1 MPQFDESFLSD
12 CALADRWHFYSY
24 TVKQLPPHPSPKPNR
39 NRNPYPSS
47 ASHDDHQQQL
57 HHHHHNHH
65 RLWKTQ
71 RQSWSPRDTNNN
83 HSLTSSNSN
92 CNCNSSNTCNSI
104 SATGNTLHSIKFH
117 RRRKYK
123 KLARLALSTPAIP
136 LQMDV
141 DVTVDREFDM
151 EMDTPVPLKNA
162 VCHGSISSPSTPGT
176 CSSGIGVGGGGC
188 SSSSNN
194 SINSGSYS
202 TACTPPP
209 PTHHHHSQHQQ
220 LQGTPGGSSRV
231 GGAGTGAGGA
241 GGGSG
246 VPPAPPSAGSSGHKN
261 SLKGTKLARRARS
274 FKDDLI
280 EKISLMRTTNNTL
293 GRSHSPHSP
302 RTKHGSKAPPTTEEV
317 LRSTQTL
324 ETHVKDIS
332 NALKHFR
339 DVILK
344 KKLEVLPGNGTVIL
358 ETIASMYSVIQT
370 YTLNENSAIM
380 SSATQQVYQSL
391 GKLIKLC
398 DEVMLS
404 EDSGECASLSNENVR
419 EVIDLLEDA
428 VRNLVTLA
436 QGKLK
441 EQDQCAFRYSGSGL
455 GGIGAAAEIM
465 GAVTASPGVSVPGA
479 GVMRVSAA
487 ESAAQ
492 RTSLPDIALTPKERD
507 ILEQHNVNPMRGSHS
522 TESILRDTS
531 PPPKPPL
538 PNRASNPPPLPPK
551 RRSQPGASAG
561 AVGVGCSSST
571 STSNQA
577 SPLPYAQSHNISLNS
592 DLDCSSNIS
601 LLNYGVD
608 RLSVRSRSPD
618 ENSQCSFDSALN
630 HSREEEDHQQQQ
642 QHLRSFPKLAAMMD
656 EDMDKMVSYSEYCRK
671 ASPLPS
677 LCSTRVVAPPINESR
692 TESTGYAG
700 AAIDDK
706 TQTPLSTGGGV
717 AGVTGGTGGAAE
729 GAAAAA
735 SGGRETNSN
744 RLSNESGFVSM
755 REFRTC
761 TQTADYSV
769 QSSTKSSSSNSEIAF
784 SISES
789 TAVGSSSE
797 YQQISQSVSHS
808 QRHISSSSSSC
819 TTTTTS
825 SSTTTGYGS
834 SELEQQ
840 QQTTTP
846 ADLAPALPPKSIQRS
861 SLTRHE
867 SPGVG
872 DELDEA
878 QSSSGW
884 ASHRSS
890 QSEVA
895 ELRQLSPLH
904 HLNHHP
910 HTASAGQL
918 QQWHSKHHSLIEGP
932 RLQLAGSGSC
942 SAFDQRHLDQE
953 PPPLPM
959 KKKHMFQSV
968 AFSVLAYMEICSA
981 STRSI
986 EQHRHTMHACNISRN
1001 ISHSQTMNIMP
1012 MSKELSP
1019 ELEMPPALPPKNYK
1033 QRKATS
1039 MVASPTLQPIIVTT
1053 PPPSPKPTLG
1063 ENGSTGRPDSRMATV
1078 CEELNDAVASED
1090 AMPEPRSPVLDSNE
1104 NVSAVDDGQ
1113 TFYFHSHQLPVA
1125 DLEMSEDTS
1134 SADNQPLTTP
1144 QVLEEQE
1151 EPTAE
1156 SRPLVAVHESVKPEN
1171 ADEDEEAERADMLI
1185 NMLEEVNI
1193 TRYLILKKREEDG
1206 PEVKGGYIDALIVHA
1221 SRVQKVADNAFCE
1234 AFITTFRTFIQ
1245 PIDVIEKLTHRYTYF
1260 FCQVQDNKQKAAKET
1275 FALLVRVVNDLTSTD
1290 LTSQLLSLLVEFVY
1304 QLVCSGQ
1311 LYLAKLLRNKFVE
1324 KVTLYKEPKL
1334 GGAGCVG
1341 GAGIASS
1348 GGSSGAASGGNQP
1361 SLLDLKSL
1369 EIAEQMT
1376 LLDAELF
1383 TKIEIPEVL
1392 LFAKDQ
1398 CEEKSPNL
1406 NKFTEHFNKMSY
1418 WARSKILRLQDAKER
1433 EKHVNKFI
1441 KIMKHLRKMNNYNS
1455 YLALLS
1461 ALDSGPIRRL
1471 EWQKGI
1477 TEEVRAFCALI
1488 DSSSSFRA
1496 YRQALA
1502 ETNPPCIPYIG
1513 LILQDLTFVHVGNQD
1528 YLSKGVI
1535 NFSKRWQ
1542 QYNII
1547 DNMKR
1552 FKKCAYPF
1560 RRNERIIRF
1569 FDNFKDFMGE
1579 EEMWQ
1584 ISEKIKPRGRRPVNY

>member
-24 TVKQLPPHPSPKPNR
+24 TLKQTP
-39 NRNPYPSS
+39 
-47 ASHDDHQQQL
+47 
-57 HHHHHNHH
+57 HHHHQHNYSYHH
-65 RLWKTQ
+65 DNDDNDHQ
-71 RQSWSPRDTNNN
+71 RAPWMPRDNNN
-83 HSLTSSNSN
+83 NS
-92 CNCNSSNTCNSI
+92 
-104 SATGNTLHSIKFH
+104 GHTLHNIKFQ
-117 RRRKYK
+117 RRCRHK
-123 KLARLALSTPAIP
+123 KMPRLAASLSMPVMPMSQDSIP
-136 LQMDV
+136 
-141 DVTVDREFDM
+141 
-151 EMDTPVPLKNA
+151 NA
-162 VCHGSISSPSTPGT
+162 VAGEHGSISSPNTPG
-176 CSSGIGVGGGGC
+176 GGAIGGGC

-194 SINSGSYS
+194 SINSGSYAS
-202 TACTPPP
+202 ASSVPVACTPPP
-209 PTHHHHSQHQQ
+209 PTHQNQNQHQHQ
-220 LQGTPGGSSRV
+220 YQGGGR
-231 GGAGTGAGGA
+231 AGG
-241 GGGSG
+241 G
-246 VPPAPPSAGSSGHKN
+246 VPPAPPSAVHGNPSGSSGHKN

-302 RTKHGSKAPPTTEEV
+302 RTKHGAGVKPPPSNEEV
-317 LRSTQTL
+317 QRSTQTL

-370 YTLNENSAIM
+370 YTPLNENSAIM

-404 EDSGECASLSNENVR
+404 DESGECPSLSNDNVR

-441 EQDQCAFRYSGSGL
+441 EQDQCAFRYSGASGL

-465 GAVTASPGVSVPGA
+465 GAVTASSTNAGSGGILPVGGVPGTGIT
-479 GVMRVSAA
+479 GVASMRISAVDN
-487 ESAAQ
+487 AAVGQ
-492 RTSLPDIALTPKERD
+492 RTSLPDIALSPKERA
-507 ILEQHNVNPMRGSHS
+507 ILEHRNVNPMRGSHS

-551 RRSQPGASAG
+551 RRSQPQAPPGGS
-561 AVGVGCSSST
+561 SSST

-630 HSREEEDHQQQQ
+630 HSREEEDPQQQQ
-642 QHLRSFPKLAAMMD
+642 QQLKQTVKLME
-656 EDMDKMVSYSEYCRK
+656 EDADKMISYS
-671 ASPLPS
+671 
-677 LCSTRVVAPPINESR
+677 
-692 TESTGYAG
+692 
-700 AAIDDK
+700 
-706 TQTPLSTGGGV
+706 
-717 AGVTGGTGGAAE
+717 
-729 GAAAAA
+729 
-735 SGGRETNSN
+735 
-744 RLSNESGFVSM
+744 FVSM
-755 REFRTC
+755 KSFRTS
-761 TQTADYSV
+761 TQSVSKRSSDYSV
-769 QSSTKSSSSNSEIAF
+769 QSSAKSSSSNSEIAI

-789 TAVGSSSE
+789 ASATASAASSE

-808 QRHISSSSSSC
+808 SQRSQHQQLISSSCSSSM
-819 TTTTTS
+819 TTTTMS
-825 SSTTTGYGS
+825 SYSSGDQQEQAATT
-834 SELEQQ
+834 E
-840 QQTTTP
+840 
-846 ADLAPALPPKSIQRS
+846 AAAPALPPKLTTPVATVTATATTTHQRT
-861 SLTRHE
+861 LTHHE
-867 SPGVG
+867 SSTL
-872 DELDEA
+872 DELDWSQGA
-878 QSSSGW
+878 ASSS
-884 ASHRSS
+884 SS
-890 QSEVA
+890 SAAEVA
-895 ELRQLSPLH
+895 ELRQLSPHHHHQQQLH
-904 HLNHHP
+904 
-910 HTASAGQL
+910 
-918 QQWHSKHHSLIEGP
+918 QWYSKHHSLIEAP
-932 RLQLAGSGSC
+932 RSAPHHLAGSC
-942 SAFDQRHLDQE
+942 SAFDQRHLEE
-953 PPPLPM
+953 PPPLPI
-959 KKKHMFQSV
+959 KRKNI
-968 AFSVLAYMEICSA
+968 LAYMEVCSA
-981 STRSI
+981 PTRI

-1019 ELEMPPALPPKNYK
+1019 ELETPPALPPKNYK
-1033 QRKATS
+1033 QRK
-1039 MVASPTLQPIIVTT
+1039 PTPSLQPIIVTT

-1063 ENGSTGRPDSRMATV
+1063 ENGSSGGCGGGGSGRPDSRMATV
-1078 CEELNDAVASED
+1078 CEEHNDSL
-1090 AMPEPRSPVLDSNE
+1090 VLDNNE
-1104 NVSAVDDGQ
+1104 NVNVSSGDGDGDGEGEGQ
-1113 TFYFHSHQLPVA
+1113 TFYCHSHQLPDEPVA
-1125 DLEMSEDTS
+1125 AQTLADTDQQQQQPISTPKLIDED
-1134 SADNQPLTTP
+1134 Q
-1144 QVLEEQE
+1144 
-1151 EPTAE
+1151 E
-1156 SRPLVAVHESVKPEN
+1156 SRVAPEY
-1171 ADEDEEAERADMLI
+1171 EAEKQQEQQQQQDAGEVETLI

-1193 TRYLILKKREEDG
+1193 TRYLILKKKEEDG

-1221 SRVQKVADNAFCE
+1221 SRVQKVADNAFSE

-1275 FALLVRVVNDLTSTD
+1275 FSLLVRVVNDLTSTD

-1324 KVTLYKEPKL
+1324 KVTLYKEPKVYGFVGELEL
-1334 GGAGCVG
+1334 GGT
-1341 GAGIASS
+1341 IT
-1348 GGSSGAASGGNQP
+1348 SSGAAGGGGGGGVGGLSGNSSSSMSSGSSNQP

-1369 EIAEQMT
+1369 DIAEQMT

-1383 TKIEIPEVL
+1383 QKIEIPEVL

-1418 WARSKILRLQDAKER
+1418 WARSKILRLHDAKER

-1471 EWQKGI
+1471 EWQKSI
-1477 TEEVRAFCALI
+1477 TEEVRSFCALI

-1513 LILQDLTFVHVGNQD
+1513 LVLQDLTFVHVGNQD

-1547 DNMKR
+1547 VNMKR

-1560 RRNERIIRF
+1560 RRNERVIRF
-1569 FDNFKDFMGE
+1569 FENFKDFMGE

-1584 ISEKIKPRGRRPVNY
+1584 ISEKIKPRGRRPQNY

>member
-1 MPQFDESFLSD
+1 MRVLNTELRLRFKNRKPRPFNRAASADDALDLGSGVGVGTSIANGAGIGVGATMMPLDQ
-12 CALADRWHFYSY
+12 
-24 TVKQLPPHPSPKPNR
+24 
-39 NRNPYPSS
+39 
-47 ASHDDHQQQL
+47 
-57 HHHHHNHH
+57 
-65 RLWKTQ
+65 RL
-71 RQSWSPRDTNNN
+71 NG
-83 HSLTSSNSN
+83 
-92 CNCNSSNTCNSI
+92 
-104 SATGNTLHSIKFH
+104 ATTMN
-117 RRRKYK
+117 
-123 KLARLALSTPAIP
+123 
-136 LQMDV
+136 
-141 DVTVDREFDM
+141 
-151 EMDTPVPLKNA
+151 
-162 VCHGSISSPSTPGT
+162 GSISSPSTPGT

-231 GGAGTGAGGA
+231 GGAGTGAAGA

-302 RTKHGSKAPPTTEEV
+302 RTKHGSKAPSTTEEV

-465 GAVTASPGVSVPGA
+465 GAVTASPGVSVPGT

-656 EDMDKMVSYSEYCRK
+656 EDMDKMVSYS
-671 ASPLPS
+671 
-677 LCSTRVVAPPINESR
+677 
-692 TESTGYAG
+692 
-700 AAIDDK
+700 
-706 TQTPLSTGGGV
+706 
-717 AGVTGGTGGAAE
+717 
-729 GAAAAA
+729 
-735 SGGRETNSN
+735 
-744 RLSNESGFVSM
+744 FVSM

-761 TQTADYSV
+761 TQSADYSV

-789 TAVGSSSE
+789 MAVGSSSE

-825 SSTTTGYGS
+825 RSTTTGYGS

-840 QQTTTP
+840 QTTTTP

-959 KKKHMFQSV
+959 KKKHI
-968 AFSVLAYMEICSA
+968 LAYMEICSA

-1134 SADNQPLTTP
+1134 SVDNQPLTTP
-1144 QVLEEQE
+1144 QVLGEQE

>member
-1 MPQFDESFLSD
+1 MRVLNTELRLRFKNRKPRPFNRAAS
-12 CALADRWHFYSY
+12 ADDAMDLG
-24 TVKQLPPHPSPKPNR
+24 TGMGMGMQTGTGTGIANGTEIGL
-39 NRNPYPSS
+39 
-47 ASHDDHQQQL
+47 
-57 HHHHHNHH
+57 
-65 RLWKTQ
+65 RL
-71 RQSWSPRDTNNN
+71 NGA
-83 HSLTSSNSN
+83 TSMN
-92 CNCNSSNTCNSI
+92 
-104 SATGNTLHSIKFH
+104 
-117 RRRKYK
+117 
-123 KLARLALSTPAIP
+123 
-136 LQMDV
+136 
-141 DVTVDREFDM
+141 
-151 EMDTPVPLKNA
+151 
-162 VCHGSISSPSTPGT
+162 GSISSPSTPGA

-209 PTHHHHSQHQQ
+209 PTHHHHTQHQQ
-220 LQGTPGGSSRV
+220 LQGTPAGSSRV
-231 GGAGTGAGGA
+231 GGAGGA

-317 LRSTQTL
+317 QRSTQTL

-380 SSATQQVYQSL
+380 SCATQQVYQSL

-441 EQDQCAFRYSGSGL
+441 EQDQCAFRYGGSGL

-465 GAVTASPGVSVPGA
+465 GAVTASPGVSVPGT
-479 GVMRVSAA
+479 GIMRVSAA

-551 RRSQPGASAG
+551 RRSQPGAPAG
-561 AVGVGCSSST
+561 AAVVGCSSLT
-571 STSNQA
+571 SA
-577 SPLPYAQSHNISLNS
+577 SYAQPHNISLNL

-642 QHLRSFPKLAAMMD
+642 QQQLRSLSKMPTMMD
-656 EDMDKMVSYSEYCRK
+656 EDMDKMVSYS
-671 ASPLPS
+671 
-677 LCSTRVVAPPINESR
+677 
-692 TESTGYAG
+692 
-700 AAIDDK
+700 AAVEDK
-706 TQTPLSTGGGV
+706 MQTPLATGGVGGGV
-717 AGVTGGTGGAAE
+717 VGGTGGAAE

-735 SGGRETNSN
+735 TGGGETNSN
-744 RLSNESGFVSM
+744 RHSNESGFVSM
-755 REFRTC
+755 REFRTS
-761 TQTADYSV
+761 TQTTDYSI

-834 SELEQQ
+834 SSSELEQQQQQ

-846 ADLAPALPPKSIQRS
+846 AELAPALPPKSTQRS

-867 SPGVG
+867 SPVVG
-872 DELDEA
+872 DELDDA
-878 QSSSGW
+878 LSSSGW

-959 KKKHMFQSV
+959 KKKHI
-968 AFSVLAYMEICSA
+968 LAYMEICSA

-1019 ELEMPPALPPKNYK
+1019 ELEIPPALPPKNYK

-1039 MVASPTLQPIIVTT
+1039 MVASPTLQPIIVST
-1053 PPPSPKPTLG
+1053 PPPSPKPALG

-1078 CEELNDAVASED
+1078 CEELNDAVGSDD

-1104 NVSAVDDGQ
+1104 NVSAVDDVR
-1113 TFYFHSHQLPVA
+1113 TFYCHSHQLPS
-1125 DLEMSEDTS
+1125 EMKMSEDAS
-1134 SADNQPLTTP
+1134 NADQPITTP

-1156 SRPLVAVHESVKPEN
+1156 SRPLVAVHEAGKPEN
-1171 ADEDEEAERADMLI
+1171 ADDEAEGEAEAERADMLI

-1324 KVTLYKEPKL
+1324 KVTLYKEPKVYGFVGEL
-1334 GGAGCVG
+1334 GGAGG
-1341 GAGIASS
+1341 GPGTGIAGS
-1348 GGSSGAASGGNQP
+1348 GGCSAGGGGNQP

-1477 TEEVRAFCALI
+1477 TEEVRSFCALI

>member
-1 MPQFDESFLSD
+1 MRVLNTELRLRFKNRKPRPFNRAASADDAMDLGSGVGVGTGIANGAGIGVGATIMPLDQ
-12 CALADRWHFYSY
+12 
-24 TVKQLPPHPSPKPNR
+24 
-39 NRNPYPSS
+39 
-47 ASHDDHQQQL
+47 
-57 HHHHHNHH
+57 
-65 RLWKTQ
+65 RL
-71 RQSWSPRDTNNN
+71 NGA
-83 HSLTSSNSN
+83 TSMN
-92 CNCNSSNTCNSI
+92 
-104 SATGNTLHSIKFH
+104 
-117 RRRKYK
+117 
-123 KLARLALSTPAIP
+123 
-136 LQMDV
+136 
-141 DVTVDREFDM
+141 
-151 EMDTPVPLKNA
+151 
-162 VCHGSISSPSTPGT
+162 GSISSPSTPGT

-209 PTHHHHSQHQQ
+209 PTHQHHSQHQQ

-231 GGAGTGAGGA
+231 GGAGA
-241 GGGSG
+241 GGGGG

-302 RTKHGSKAPPTTEEV
+302 RTKHGTKAPPTTEEV

-380 SSATQQVYQSL
+380 SSATLQVYQSL

-465 GAVTASPGVSVPGA
+465 GAVTASPGASVPGT

-551 RRSQPGASAG
+551 RRSQPSASAG
-561 AVGVGCSSST
+561 TVGVGCSSST

-630 HSREEEDHQQQQ
+630 HSREEEDQQQQ
-642 QHLRSFPKLAAMMD
+642 HQHLRSFPKLAAMMD
-656 EDMDKMVSYSEYCRK
+656 EDMDKMVSYS
-671 ASPLPS
+671 
-677 LCSTRVVAPPINESR
+677 
-692 TESTGYAG
+692 
-700 AAIDDK
+700 
-706 TQTPLSTGGGV
+706 
-717 AGVTGGTGGAAE
+717 
-729 GAAAAA
+729 
-735 SGGRETNSN
+735 
-744 RLSNESGFVSM
+744 FVSM
-755 REFRTC
+755 REFRTS
-761 TQTADYSV
+761 TQTTDYSV

-797 YQQISQSVSHS
+797 YQQISQLVSHS

-834 SELEQQ
+834 SEVEQLQQ
-840 QQTTTP
+840 QQQQQTTTTP

-861 SLTRHE
+861 SLTRHD

-872 DELDEA
+872 DELDEV

-953 PPPLPM
+953 PPPLPI
-959 KKKHMFQSV
+959 KKKHNHFIYSTYPHYRKPLRNAGDKKVCQIVVRKSLTHLNYRSNQHLVFQSV

-1039 MVASPTLQPIIVTT
+1039 MVASPTLQPVIVTT

-1113 TFYFHSHQLPVA
+1113 TFYCHSHQLPA
-1125 DLEMSEDTS
+1125 AEMEMSEDAS
-1134 SADNQPLTTP
+1134 SADNQPITTP

-1156 SRPLVAVHESVKPEN
+1156 SRPLVAVHESVKPAN
-1171 ADEDEEAERADMLI
+1171 VDEDEEAERADMLI

-1324 KVTLYKEPKL
+1324 KVTLYKEPKVYGFVGEL
-1334 GGAGCVG
+1334 GGAGSVG
-1341 GAGIASS
+1341 GAGIAGS
-1348 GGSSGAASGGNQP
+1348 GGCSGTAGGGNQP

-1477 TEEVRAFCALI
+1477 TEEVRSFCALI

>member
-656 EDMDKMVSYSEYCRK
+656 EDMDKMVSYS
-671 ASPLPS
+671 
-677 LCSTRVVAPPINESR
+677 
-692 TESTGYAG
+692 
-700 AAIDDK
+700 
-706 TQTPLSTGGGV
+706 
-717 AGVTGGTGGAAE
+717 
-729 GAAAAA
+729 
-735 SGGRETNSN
+735 
-744 RLSNESGFVSM
+744 FVSM

>member
-1 MPQFDESFLSD
+1 MMRVLNTELRLRFKNRKPRPFNRAASADDAATEAAAETAADE
-12 CALADRWHFYSY
+12 
-24 TVKQLPPHPSPKPNR
+24 Q
-39 NRNPYPSS
+39 
-47 ASHDDHQQQL
+47 
-57 HHHHHNHH
+57 
-65 RLWKTQ
+65 RL
-71 RQSWSPRDTNNN
+71 N
-83 HSLTSSNSN
+83 
-92 CNCNSSNTCNSI
+92 
-104 SATGNTLHSIKFH
+104 GN
-117 RRRKYK
+117 
-123 KLARLALSTPAIP
+123 
-136 LQMDV
+136 M
-141 DVTVDREFDM
+141 
-151 EMDTPVPLKNA
+151 
-162 VCHGSISSPSTPGT
+162 HGSISSPSTPSN
-176 CSSGIGVGGGGC
+176 CSAGGGGVVGGC

-194 SINSGSYS
+194 SINSSIYTS
-202 TACTPPP
+202 SSSTPPP
-209 PTHHHHSQHQQ
+209 PLQQQQQQ
-220 LQGTPGGSSRV
+220 LNTTTASAA
-231 GGAGTGAGGA
+231 AGTTTPTAPRGG
-241 GGGSG
+241 G
-246 VPPAPPSAGSSGHKN
+246 VPPAPPSAGSTGSSGHKN

-302 RTKHGSKAPPTTEEV
+302 RNKHGSQKPPPTTEEV
-317 LRSTQTL
+317 QRSTQTL

-358 ETIASMYSVIQT
+358 ETIASMYSVIQS
-370 YTLNENSAIM
+370 YTLNENNAIM
-380 SSATQQVYQSL
+380 NSATQQVYQSL

-404 EDSGECASLSNENVR
+404 EKSGECASLSNENVR

-441 EQDQCAFRYSGSGL
+441 EQDQCAFRYSGAGL
-455 GGIGAAAEIM
+455 GGIGAAADIM
-465 GAVTASPGVSVPGA
+465 GAVAVATAASSAGA
-479 GVMRVSAA
+479 GGGGGGGMRHPAPTDV
-487 ESAAQ
+487 AAQ

-507 ILEQHNVNPMRGSHS
+507 ILEQSNVNPMRGSHS
-522 TESILRDTS
+522 IESILRDTS

-551 RRSQPGASAG
+551 RRSQPQSQLMQA
-561 AVGVGCSSST
+561 
-571 STSNQA
+571 SNQPPPTSGSNNIA
-577 SPLPYAQSHNISLNS
+577 YANANNSHSSQANSPLPYAQSHNISINS

-608 RLSVRSRSPD
+608 LLSVRSRSPD

-630 HSREEEDHQQQQ
+630 HSLDVEEQLHLPKPPTRQQLHHQQ
-642 QHLRSFPKLAAMMD
+642 QHL
-656 EDMDKMVSYSEYCRK
+656 EDDVDKMMNYNQSPTILNIDHATILRSAETQAEAVA
-671 ASPLPS
+671 ASVVAASLEAATSSVHATPPPLPS
-677 LCSTRVVAPPINESR
+677 ATVA
-692 TESTGYAG
+692 
-700 AAIDDK
+700 
-706 TQTPLSTGGGV
+706 TGGSE
-717 AGVTGGTGGAAE
+717 ANTE
-729 GAAAAA
+729 LRKAAAAL
-735 SGGRETNSN
+735 TSN
-744 RLSNESGFVSM
+744 RHSNESGFVSM
-755 REFRTC
+755 MSFRTS
-761 TQTADYSV
+761 TQSVSKRSSEHSV
-769 QSSTKSSSSNSEIAF
+769 QSSSTKSSSSNSEILF
-784 SISES
+784 GMSETTAS
-789 TAVGSSSE
+789 TTTSTSTTSRSNNSSE
-797 YQQISQSVSHS
+797 YQQLSQTQSSS
-808 QRHISSSSSSC
+808 TQRHITTNSNGGSSSCSSTTASATIISNSSSSNNSEQLTTATAA
-819 TTTTTS
+819 TTTLSTNLHPRGSNCS
-825 SSTTTGYGS
+825 SP
-834 SELEQQ
+834 EL
-840 QQTTTP
+840 
-846 ADLAPALPPKSIQRS
+846 LAPALPPKTQQRINA
-861 SLTRHE
+861 TPRIDAAM
-867 SPGVG
+867 
-872 DELDEA
+872 DELDDNFELPELRILSPHHH
-878 QSSSGW
+878 QHHSSS
-884 ASHRSS
+884 S
-890 QSEVA
+890 Q
-895 ELRQLSPLH
+895 LH
-904 HLNHHP
+904 
-910 HTASAGQL
+910 
-918 QQWHSKHHSLIEGP
+918 QWQSKHHSLMEPP
-932 RLQLAGSGSC
+932 RSAHLPSSSS
-942 SAFDQRHLDQE
+942 SAFDQHLE
-953 PPPLPM
+953 KPPPLPM

-968 AFSVLAYMEICSA
+968 AFSVLAYVECVYSL
-981 STRSI
+981 
-986 EQHRHTMHACNISRN
+986 EHRHTMHTTYNIARN

-1012 MSKELSP
+1012 MSKDMSP
-1019 ELEMPPALPPKNYK
+1019 ELETPPALPPKNYK
-1033 QRKATS
+1033 QRKASTTS
-1039 MVASPTLQPIIVTT
+1039 SSSASASTTVPTAIITT
-1053 PPPSPKPTLG
+1053 PPASPKPMLG
-1063 ENGSTGRPDSRMATV
+1063 DVGLRGSRMTTV
-1078 CEELNDAVASED
+1078 SEELNDVQGASED
-1090 AMPEPRSPVLDSNE
+1090 AAGGAPATLDSNE
-1104 NVSAVDDGQ
+1104 N
-1113 TFYFHSHQLPVA
+1113 TFYCHSHQLP
-1125 DLEMSEDTS
+1125 SETREES
-1134 SADNQPLTTP
+1134 TMLAPINTP
-1144 QVLEEQE
+1144 QMLEAGGEDVTGGAEQQQ
-1151 EPTAE
+1151 TE
-1156 SRPLVAVHESVKPEN
+1156 SRQQIPCELELDE
-1171 ADEDEEAERADMLI
+1171 EDEEEEEEDVDNQLP
-1185 NMLEEVNI
+1185 NMLEEIDI
-1193 TRYLILKKREEDG
+1193 TPYLILKKNEEDG

-1221 SRVQKVADNAFCE
+1221 SRVQKVADNAFSE

-1260 FCQVQDNKQKAAKET
+1260 FCQVHDQKQKAAKET
-1275 FALLVRVVNDLTSTD
+1275 FSLLVRVVNDLTSTD

-1324 KVTLYKEPKL
+1324 KVTLYKDQRSIHYALERDQL
-1334 GGAGCVG
+1334 GGIMG
-1341 GAGIASS
+1341 S
-1348 GGSSGAASGGNQP
+1348 GGVCSGGNQL

-1383 TKIEIPEVL
+1383 QKIEIPEVL

-1477 TEEVRAFCALI
+1477 AEELCSFCALI

-1513 LILQDLTFVHVGNQD
+1513 LVLQDLTFVHVGNQD
-1528 YLSKGVI
+1528 YVSKGVI

-1547 DNMKR
+1547 VNMKR

-1584 ISEKIKPRGRRPVNY
+1584 ISERIKPRGRRLVNNY

>member
-1 MPQFDESFLSD
+1 MRVLNTELRLRFKNRKPRPFNRAASADDALDLGSGVGVGVGTSIANGAGIGVGATMMPL
-12 CALADRWHFYSY
+12 DR
-24 TVKQLPPHPSPKPNR
+24 
-39 NRNPYPSS
+39 
-47 ASHDDHQQQL
+47 
-57 HHHHHNHH
+57 
-65 RLWKTQ
+65 RL
-71 RQSWSPRDTNNN
+71 NGA
-83 HSLTSSNSN
+83 TSMN
-92 CNCNSSNTCNSI
+92 
-104 SATGNTLHSIKFH
+104 
-117 RRRKYK
+117 
-123 KLARLALSTPAIP
+123 
-136 LQMDV
+136 
-141 DVTVDREFDM
+141 
-151 EMDTPVPLKNA
+151 
-162 VCHGSISSPSTPGT
+162 GSISSPSTPGT

-231 GGAGTGAGGA
+231 GGAGTGAAGA

-465 GAVTASPGVSVPGA
+465 GAVTASPGVSVPGT

-656 EDMDKMVSYSEYCRK
+656 EDMDKMVSYS
-671 ASPLPS
+671 
-677 LCSTRVVAPPINESR
+677 
-692 TESTGYAG
+692 
-700 AAIDDK
+700 
-706 TQTPLSTGGGV
+706 
-717 AGVTGGTGGAAE
+717 
-729 GAAAAA
+729 
-735 SGGRETNSN
+735 
-744 RLSNESGFVSM
+744 FVSM

-761 TQTADYSV
+761 TQTTDYSV

-840 QQTTTP
+840 QQTTTTTP

-942 SAFDQRHLDQE
+942 RAFDQRHLDQE

-959 KKKHMFQSV
+959 KKKHI
-968 AFSVLAYMEICSA
+968 LAYMEICSA

-1134 SADNQPLTTP
+1134 SADNQPSTTP

>member
-24 TVKQLPPHPSPKPNR
+24 TVKQLPPHPSPSPKP

-47 ASHDDHQQQL
+47 ASHDDDDQHRL
-57 HHHHHNHH
+57 HHHHHNHHHHNHH

-71 RQSWSPRDTNNN
+71 RQSWSPCDSNNN
-83 HSLTSSNSN
+83 HSPSSNGN
-92 CNCNSSNTCNSI
+92 CSSSTCNSI

-141 DVTVDREFDM
+141 DADVDVDVTVDREFDM

-162 VCHGSISSPSTPGT
+162 VCHGSISSPSTPGA

-209 PTHHHHSQHQQ
+209 PTHHHHTQHQQ
-220 LQGTPGGSSRV
+220 LQGTPAGSSRV
-231 GGAGTGAGGA
+231 GGAGGA

-317 LRSTQTL
+317 QRSTQTL

-380 SSATQQVYQSL
+380 SCATQQVYQSL

-441 EQDQCAFRYSGSGL
+441 EQDQCAFRYGGSGL

-465 GAVTASPGVSVPGA
+465 GAVTASPGVSVPGT
-479 GVMRVSAA
+479 GIMRVSAA

-551 RRSQPGASAG
+551 RRSQPGAPAG
-561 AVGVGCSSST
+561 AAVVGCSSLT
-571 STSNQA
+571 SA
-577 SPLPYAQSHNISLNS
+577 SYAQPHNISLNL

-642 QHLRSFPKLAAMMD
+642 QQQLRSLSKMPTMMD
-656 EDMDKMVSYSEYCRK
+656 EDMDKMVSYS
-671 ASPLPS
+671 
-677 LCSTRVVAPPINESR
+677 
-692 TESTGYAG
+692 
-700 AAIDDK
+700 
-706 TQTPLSTGGGV
+706 
-717 AGVTGGTGGAAE
+717 
-729 GAAAAA
+729 
-735 SGGRETNSN
+735 
-744 RLSNESGFVSM
+744 FVSM
-755 REFRTC
+755 REFRTS
-761 TQTADYSV
+761 TQTTDYSI

-834 SELEQQ
+834 SSSELEQQQQQ

-846 ADLAPALPPKSIQRS
+846 AELAPALPPKSTQRS

-867 SPGVG
+867 SPVVG
-872 DELDEA
+872 DELDDA
-878 QSSSGW
+878 LSSSGW

-959 KKKHMFQSV
+959 KKKHI
-968 AFSVLAYMEICSA
+968 LAYMEICSA

-1019 ELEMPPALPPKNYK
+1019 ELEIPPALPPKNYK

-1039 MVASPTLQPIIVTT
+1039 MVASPTLQPIIVST
-1053 PPPSPKPTLG
+1053 PPPSPKPALG

-1078 CEELNDAVASED
+1078 CEELNDAVGSDD

-1104 NVSAVDDGQ
+1104 NVSAVDDVR
-1113 TFYFHSHQLPVA
+1113 TFYCHSHQLPS
-1125 DLEMSEDTS
+1125 EMKMSEDAS
-1134 SADNQPLTTP
+1134 NADQPITTP

-1156 SRPLVAVHESVKPEN
+1156 SRPLVAVHEAGKPEN
-1171 ADEDEEAERADMLI
+1171 ADDEAEGEAEAERADMLI

-1324 KVTLYKEPKL
+1324 KVTLYKEPKVYGFVGEL
-1334 GGAGCVG
+1334 GGAGG
-1341 GAGIASS
+1341 GPGTGIAGS
-1348 GGSSGAASGGNQP
+1348 GGCSAGGGGNQP

-1477 TEEVRAFCALI
+1477 TEEVRSFCALI

>member
-1 MPQFDESFLSD
+1 MHTAAVDAS
-12 CALADRWHFYSY
+12 
-24 TVKQLPPHPSPKPNR
+24 PP
-39 NRNPYPSS
+39 
-47 ASHDDHQQQL
+47 
-57 HHHHHNHH
+57 HHHH
-65 RLWKTQ
+65 Q
-71 RQSWSPRDTNNN
+71 
-83 HSLTSSNSN
+83 
-92 CNCNSSNTCNSI
+92 
-104 SATGNTLHSIKFH
+104 
-117 RRRKYK
+117 
-123 KLARLALSTPAIP
+123 
-136 LQMDV
+136 
-141 DVTVDREFDM
+141 
-151 EMDTPVPLKNA
+151 
-162 VCHGSISSPSTPGT
+162 
-176 CSSGIGVGGGGC
+176 GGG
-188 SSSSNN
+188 
-194 SINSGSYS
+194 
-202 TACTPPP
+202 
-209 PTHHHHSQHQQ
+209 
-220 LQGTPGGSSRV
+220 R
-231 GGAGTGAGGA
+231 AGG
-241 GGGSG
+241 G
-246 VPPAPPSAGSSGHKN
+246 VPPAPPSAAHGNQTGSSGHKN

-302 RTKHGSKAPPTTEEV
+302 RSKHGVGVKLAPSNEEV
-317 LRSTQTL
+317 QRSTQTL

-370 YTLNENSAIM
+370 YTPLNENSAIM

-391 GKLIKLC
+391 AKLIKLC

-404 EDSGECASLSNENVR
+404 DESGECPSLSNENVR

-441 EQDQCAFRYSGSGL
+441 EQDQCNFRYSGSSGL

-465 GAVTASPGVSVPGA
+465 GAVTASSTNAVAGGGTLPVGGVPGTGIT
-479 GVMRVSAA
+479 GVASMRISAVENA
-487 ESAAQ
+487 AVAQ
-492 RTSLPDIALTPKERD
+492 RTSLPDIALSPKERAS
-507 ILEQHNVNPMRGSHS
+507 LEHRNVNPMRGSHS

-551 RRSQPGASAG
+551 RRSQPQAPPGGS
-561 AVGVGCSSST
+561 SSST

-630 HSREEEDHQQQQ
+630 HSREEEDPQQQQ
-642 QHLRSFPKLAAMMD
+642 QKHPLKLME
-656 EDMDKMVSYSEYCRK
+656 EDADKMISYS
-671 ASPLPS
+671 
-677 LCSTRVVAPPINESR
+677 
-692 TESTGYAG
+692 
-700 AAIDDK
+700 
-706 TQTPLSTGGGV
+706 
-717 AGVTGGTGGAAE
+717 
-729 GAAAAA
+729 
-735 SGGRETNSN
+735 
-744 RLSNESGFVSM
+744 FVSM
-755 REFRTC
+755 KSFRTS
-761 TQTADYSV
+761 TQSVSKRSSDYSV
-769 QSSTKSSSSNSEIAF
+769 QSSAKSSSSNSEIAI

-789 TAVGSSSE
+789 ATASAASSE

-808 QRHISSSSSSC
+808 SQRQQQHISSSSSSSM
-819 TTTTTS
+819 TTTTMS
-825 SSTTTGYGS
+825 SFSSGDQQEQAATT
-834 SELEQQ
+834 E
-840 QQTTTP
+840 
-846 ADLAPALPPKSIQRS
+846 AAAPALPPKTTTPRT
-861 SLTRHE
+861 LTRHE
-867 SPGVG
+867 SSAL
-872 DELDEA
+872 DELDWSQGA
-878 QSSSGW
+878 ASSG
-884 ASHRSS
+884 SS
-890 QSEVA
+890 NAADVA
-895 ELRQLSPLH
+895 ELRQLSPHHHHQQQLH
-904 HLNHHP
+904 
-910 HTASAGQL
+910 
-918 QQWHSKHHSLIEGP
+918 QWHSKHHSLIEPP
-932 RLQLAGSGSC
+932 RSAPHYLAGSC
-942 SAFDQRHLDQE
+942 SAFDQRHLDE

-959 KKKHMFQSV
+959 KKKYI
-968 AFSVLAYMEICSA
+968 LAYMEICTA

-1019 ELEMPPALPPKNYK
+1019 ELETPPALPPKNYK
-1033 QRKATS
+1033 QRKPAQS
-1039 MVASPTLQPIIVTT
+1039 LQPIIVTT

-1063 ENGSTGRPDSRMATV
+1063 ENGSGGGSGGRPDSRMATV
-1078 CEELNDAVASED
+1078 SEERNDSL
-1090 AMPEPRSPVLDSNE
+1090 VLDSNE
-1104 NVSAVDDGQ
+1104 NVNVSSGDADGEGEGQ
-1113 TFYFHSHQLPVA
+1113 TFYCHSHQLPDDSLA
-1125 DLEMSEDTS
+1125 PTT
-1134 SADNQPLTTP
+1134 SADNDQRHEQHQQPINTP
-1144 QVLEEQE
+1144 KLLDEDQ
-1151 EPTAE
+1151 E
-1156 SRPLVAVHESVKPEN
+1156 SRVAPES
-1171 ADEDEEAERADMLI
+1171 DAEKQQEQQQRQRQSDGSERQHHQDAGEVETVI

-1193 TRYLILKKREEDG
+1193 TRYLILKKKEEDG

-1221 SRVQKVADNAFCE
+1221 SRVQKVADNAFSE

-1275 FALLVRVVNDLTSTD
+1275 FSLLVRVVNDLTSTD

-1324 KVTLYKEPKL
+1324 KVTLYKEPKVYGFVNELEL
-1334 GGAGCVG
+1334 GGT
-1341 GAGIASS
+1341 IT
-1348 GGSSGAASGGNQP
+1348 SSGAAVGGIGGSVGGGLSGNSSSSMSSGSSNHP

-1369 EIAEQMT
+1369 DIAEQMT

-1383 TKIEIPEVL
+1383 QKIEIPEVL

-1418 WARSKILRLQDAKER
+1418 WARSKILRLHDAKER

-1471 EWQKGI
+1471 EWQKSI
-1477 TEEVRAFCALI
+1477 TEEVRSFCALI

-1513 LILQDLTFVHVGNQD
+1513 LVLQDLTFVHVGNQD

-1547 DNMKR
+1547 VNMKR

-1569 FDNFKDFMGE
+1569 FENFKDFMGE

-1584 ISEKIKPRGRRPVNY
+1584 ISEKIKPRGRRPQNY

>member
-12 CALADRWHFYSY
+12 CALADRWGFYSY
-24 TVKQLPPHPSPKPNR
+24 TLKPTPSPAASLQPL
-39 NRNPYPSS
+39 PYPR
-47 ASHDDHQQQL
+47 DDADDGDGDGDGDGHLSRRQKQSQ
-57 HHHHHNHH
+57 
-65 RLWKTQ
+65 Q
-71 RQSWSPRDTNNN
+71 RQSWSPRDSNNN
-83 HSLTSSNSN
+83 SSSSSSAGSSN
-92 CNCNSSNTCNSI
+92 I
-104 SATGNTLHSIKFH
+104 SGNTLHSIKFQ

-123 KLARLALSTPAIP
+123 RLPRLALSTPVIP
-136 LQMDV
+136 LAMM
-141 DVTVDREFDM
+141 TTTTTTTTSTGSCSRWGSWGIA
-151 EMDTPVPLKNA
+151 PVPPKNA
-162 VCHGSISSPSTPGT
+162 AQVSHGSISSPSTPGT
-176 CSSGIGVGGGGC
+176 CSSSIGGGGGC

-194 SINSGSYS
+194 SINSGNSYSGAAGS

-209 PTHHHHSQHQQ
+209 PAQYHSREQP
-220 LQGTPGGSSRV
+220 GTPGTATGSGGSRTGGG
-231 GGAGTGAGGA
+231 GGA
-241 GGGSG
+241 G

-302 RTKHGSKAPPTTEEV
+302 RSKHGSKPPPSTEDV
-317 LRSTQTL
+317 QRSTQTL

-370 YTLNENSAIM
+370 YTQNENSAIM

-404 EDSGECASLSNENVR
+404 EESGECASLSNENVR

-428 VRNLVTLA
+428 VRVSRARAALEGGISINLRLCPQNLVTLA

-465 GAVTASPGVSVPGA
+465 GAVTASSGLVSGGPGTGIG
-479 GVMRVSAA
+479 GVASMRVSAA
-487 ESAAQ
+487 ESAAVAQ

-551 RRSQPGASAG
+551 RLSRQQGG
-561 AVGVGCSSST
+561 MGVGAAMGMGSSSST
-571 STSNQA
+571 ISTSNQA
-577 SPLPYAQSHNISLNS
+577 SPLLFAQPHNISLSS
-592 DLDCSSNIS
+592 DLDCRSNLAQLHYS
-601 LLNYGVD
+601 LD

-630 HSREEEDHQQQQ
+630 RSREEEDLVRQM
-642 QHLRSFPKLAAMMD
+642 PKMPGMD
-656 EDMDKMVSYSEYCRK
+656 MELDGGEKLINYSEYCRC
-671 ASPLPS
+671 PLN
-677 LCSTRVVAPPINESR
+677 LETTGGDGAGVGTI
-692 TESTGYAG
+692 TEAG
-700 AAIDDK
+700 ATVLGGA
-706 TQTPLSTGGGV
+706 GGGG
-717 AGVTGGTGGAAE
+717 ATVTSGGGETNTE
-729 GAAAAA
+729 LRTAAAAL
-735 SGGRETNSN
+735 TSN
-744 RLSNESGFVSM
+744 RHSNESGFVSM
-755 REFRTC
+755 KSFRTS
-761 TQTADYSV
+761 TQSVSKRSSDYSV
-769 QSSTKSSSSNSEIAF
+769 QSSTKSSSSNSEIAY

-789 TAVGSSSE
+789 AASGGGADF
-797 YQQISQSVSHS
+797 QQVSS
-808 QRHISSSSSSC
+808 QRC
-819 TTTTTS
+819 TTTTS
-825 SSTTTGYGS
+825 STSIGSGTTTTGYS
-834 SELEQQ
+834 ASELK
-840 QQTTTP
+840 QTSCILRGGSP
-846 ADLAPALPPKSIQRS
+846 EVAPALPPKTGQR
-861 SLTRHE
+861 LTARPEHA
-867 SPGVG
+867 G
-872 DELDEA
+872 DEID
-878 QSSSGW
+878 QSQW
-884 ASHRSS
+884 VSHRSS
-890 QSEVA
+890 EFA
-895 ELRQLSPLH
+895 ELRQVSAHQMH
-904 HLNHHP
+904 HQTRP
-910 HTASAGQL
+910 VL
-918 QQWHSKHHSLIEGP
+918 QQWQSKHHSVIE
-932 RLQLAGSGSC
+932 SC
-942 SAFDQRHLDQE
+942 GAFDQRHLTAEE
-953 PPPLPM
+953 PPPLPI
-959 KKKHMFQSV
+959 KKHI
-968 AFSVLAYMEICSA
+968 LAYMEICTPP
-981 STRSI
+981 TRL
-986 EQHRHTMHACNISRN
+986 ENRHTMHSCNISRN

-1019 ELEMPPALPPKNYK
+1019 ELETPPALPPKNYK
-1033 QRKATS
+1033 QRKAIS
-1039 MVASPTLQPIIVTT
+1039 LLPILAKT
-1053 PPPSPKPTLG
+1053 PPPSPKPVVS
-1063 ENGSTGRPDSRMATV
+1063 ENGSDGRMATV
-1078 CEELNDAVASED
+1078 CEELA
-1090 AMPEPRSPVLDSNE
+1090 PEELAPGIPGGETNLMPRSPVLDSNE
-1104 NVSAVDDGQ
+1104 NVSSGGG
-1113 TFYFHSHQLPVA
+1113 TFYSHQLPSETAPA
-1125 DLEMSEDTS
+1125 DGEANSTG
-1134 SADNQPLTTP
+1134 QPISTP
-1144 QVLEEQE
+1144 QLLDEEQE
-1151 EPTAE
+1151 HEQQQQQQQQQHNQQAAE
-1156 SRPLVAVHESVKPEN
+1156 AGAGAGATGAEAIK
-1171 ADEDEEAERADMLI
+1171 AERTQDEGVEEMLEEEGPVIAEEMLI
-1185 NMLEEVNI
+1185 NMLEEVDI
-1193 TRYLILKKREEDG
+1193 TRYLILKRRDEDG

-1221 SRVQKVADNAFCE
+1221 SRVQKVADNAFSE

-1260 FCQVQDNKQKAAKET
+1260 FCQVQDHKQKAAKET
-1275 FALLVRVVNDLTSTD
+1275 FSLLVRVVNDLTSTD

-1324 KVTLYKEPKL
+1324 KVTLYKDLKTYGFPGEL
-1334 GGAGCVG
+1334 EMGGGGYGGGIGGGAGG
-1341 GAGIASS
+1341 TG
-1348 GGSSGAASGGNQP
+1348 ASGNCPAMP

-1383 TKIEIPEVL
+1383 QKIEIPEVL

-1441 KIMKHLRKMNNYNS
+1441 KIMKHLRKMNNFNS

-1477 TEEVRAFCALI
+1477 TEEVGSFCTII

-1502 ETNPPCIPYIG
+1502 DTNPPCIPYIG
-1513 LILQDLTFVHVGNQD
+1513 LVLQDLTFVHVGNQD

-1547 DNMKR
+1547 VNMKR